1 MPVKASVFLL
11 FVLVCLADTSL
22 ARYIQADPIGL
33 AGGIN
38 PYTYADGNPLTNID
52 PNGLTSIVFVP
63 SKGVLTVD
71 PEIQGRQLYNMP
83 ASTGRPNCG
92 CDASDPNKGPI
103 PSGTYAID
111 TTKVQQL
118 SLWQTLK
125 RNRPSFLGGG
135 DWGSWNAPLTPNP
148 GTNTRNR
155 SGFYIHEGMF
165 KGSAGCIDVG
175 GGMLGNEITK
185 QLLNDILSD
194 PDKRVPV
201 LVR

>member
-1 MPVKASVFLL
+1 MPFKVPVFLL
-11 FVLVCLADTSL
+11 FVLAYFVNTAS
-22 ARYIQADPIGL
+22 ARYIEVDPIGL

-38 PYTYADGNPLTNID
+38 PYTYADGNPLTNVD

-71 PEIQGRQLYNMP
+71 PEIQGRQPYNMP
-83 ASTGRPNCG
+83 ASTGRPNCE
-92 CDASDPNKGPI
+92 CDASDPNRGPI
-103 PSGTYAID
+103 PAGSYAID

-118 SLWQTLK
+118 TLWQTLK

>member
-1 MPVKASVFLL
+1 MPSKVPVFLL
-11 FVLVCLADTSL
+11 LGLACSANTAS

-38 PYTYADGNPLTNID
+38 PYIYADGNPLTNVD

-71 PEIQGRQLYNMP
+71 PETQGRQPYNMP

-92 CDASDPNKGPI
+92 CDASDPNRGPI
-103 PSGTYAID
+103 PAGTYVID

-125 RNRPSFLGGG
+125 RNRPSFLRGG

-148 GTNTRNR
+148 GTNTHNR
-155 SGFYIHEGMF
+155 SGFYMHEGMF

-175 GGMLGNEITK
+175 GGMFGNEITK

>member
-1 MPVKASVFLL
+1 MPFKASATLL
-11 FVLVCLADTSL
+11 LALASFSTAAA
-22 ARYIQADPIGL
+22 ARYVQADPIGL
-33 AGGIN
+33 EGGIN
-38 PYTYADGNPLTNID
+38 LYTYADGNPLSNVD
-52 PNGLTSIVFVP
+52 PNGLTTIVFVP
-63 SKGVLTVD
+63 SKGVLIID
-71 PEIQGRQLYNMP
+71 PEVQGKQPYNMP

-92 CDASDPNKGPI
+92 CDASDPNRGPI
-103 PSGTYAID
+103 PTGTYVID

-125 RNRPSFLGGG
+125 RNRPRFLRGG
-135 DWGSWNAPLTPNP
+135 DWGSWNAPLTPDTD
-148 GTNTRNR
+148 TNTHNR

-175 GGMLGNEITK
+175 GGMFGNEITK

-201 LVR
+201 FVR